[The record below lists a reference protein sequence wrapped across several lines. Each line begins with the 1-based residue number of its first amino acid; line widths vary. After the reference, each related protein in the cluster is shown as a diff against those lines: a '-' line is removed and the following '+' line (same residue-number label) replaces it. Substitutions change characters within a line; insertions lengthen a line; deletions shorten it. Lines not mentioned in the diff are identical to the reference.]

1 MVFLTGKRQR
11 PGEGLR
17 RWELALMLAVAMAG
31 LLGVRL
37 GAEQQALSGQMI
49 RLHVVANSD
58 SQADQALKL
67 QVRDAVLEQSAVYT
81 AGLDRQDALEALREA
96 LPHLGQI
103 AADTVARAGYR
114 YPVRLS
120 VEEAWFPTKE
130 YQDFAL
136 PAGTYT
142 ALRVELGEAR
152 GKNWWCVVFPPLCL
166 GSVTQQAAQAGFTQD
181 ELGLITGGDEGYVIR
196 FKLMEW
202 WEELKNLLS

>member
-1 MVFLTGKRQR
+1 MEKKDKKRQR
-11 PGEGLR
+11 LR
-17 RWELALMLAVAMAG
+17 RWELALMLGIAFAALIG
-31 LLGVRL
+31 PWL
-37 GAEQQALSGQMI
+37 GAQRAELAQKVV

-58 SQADQALKL
+58 REEDQALKL
-67 QVRDAVLEQSAVYT
+67 QVRDAVLRQVEP
-81 AGLDRQDALEALREA
+81 LLRDKDRTESLAILRDT
-96 LPHLGQI
+96 LPELGQT

-142 ALRVELGEAR
+142 ALRVELGGAR

-181 ELGLITGGDEGYVIR
+181 ELGLITGEDEGYVIR

>member
-1 MVFLTGKRQR
+1 MEKKDKKRQR
-11 PGEGLR
+11 LR
-17 RWELALMLAVAMAG
+17 RWELALMLGIAFAALIG
-31 LLGVRL
+31 PWL
-37 GAEQQALSGQMI
+37 GAQRAELAQKVV

-58 SQADQALKL
+58 REEDQALKL
-67 QVRDAVLEQSAVYT
+67 QVRDAVLRQVEP
-81 AGLDRQDALEALREA
+81 LLRDKDRAESLAILRDT
-96 LPHLGQI
+96 LPELGQT

-181 ELGLITGGDEGYVIR
+181 ELGLITGEDEGYVIR

>member
-1 MVFLTGKRQR
+1 MEKKDKKRQR
-11 PGEGLR
+11 LR
-17 RWELALMLAVAMAG
+17 RWELALMLGIAFAALIG
-31 LLGVRL
+31 PWL
-37 GAEQQALSGQMI
+37 GAQRAELAQKVV

-58 SQADQALKL
+58 REEDQALKL
-67 QVRDAVLEQSAVYT
+67 QVRDAVLRRVEP
-81 AGLDRQDALEALREA
+81 LLRDKDRTESLAILRDT
-96 LPHLGQI
+96 LPELGQT

-142 ALRVELGEAR
+142 ALRVELGDAR

-181 ELGLITGGDEGYVIR
+181 ELGLITGEDEGYVIR

>member
-1 MVFLTGKRQR
+1 MEKKDKKRQR
-11 PGEGLR
+11 LR
-17 RWELALMLAVAMAG
+17 RWELALMLGIAFAALIG
-31 LLGVRL
+31 PWL
-37 GAEQQALSGQMI
+37 GAQRAELAQKVV

-58 SQADQALKL
+58 REEDQALKL
-67 QVRDAVLEQSAVYT
+67 QVRDAVLRRVEP
-81 AGLDRQDALEALREA
+81 LLRDKDRTESLAILRDT
-96 LPHLGQI
+96 LPELGQT
-103 AADTVARAGYR
+103 AAGTVAQAGYR

-181 ELGLITGGDEGYVIR
+181 ELGLITGEDEGYVIR

>member
-1 MVFLTGKRQR
+1 MEKKDKKRQR
-11 PGEGLR
+11 LR
-17 RWELALMLAVAMAG
+17 RWELALMLGIAFAALIG
-31 LLGVRL
+31 PWL
-37 GAEQQALSGQMI
+37 GAQRAELAQKVV

-58 SQADQALKL
+58 REEDQALKL
-67 QVRDAVLEQSAVYT
+67 QVRDAVLRQVEP
-81 AGLDRQDALEALREA
+81 LLRDKDRAESLAILRDT
-96 LPHLGQI
+96 LPELGQA
-103 AADTVARAGYR
+103 AADAVAQAGYR

-181 ELGLITGGDEGYVIR
+181 ELGLITGEDEGYMIR

>member
-1 MVFLTGKRQR
+1 MEKKDKKRQR
-11 PGEGLR
+11 LR
-17 RWELALMLAVAMAG
+17 RWELALMLGIAFAALIG
-31 LLGVRL
+31 PWL
-37 GAEQQALSGQMI
+37 GAQRAELAQKVV

-58 SQADQALKL
+58 REEDQALKL
-67 QVRDAVLEQSAVYT
+67 QVRDAVLRRVEP
-81 AGLDRQDALEALREA
+81 LLRDKDRTESLAILRDT
-96 LPHLGQI
+96 LPELGQT
-103 AADTVARAGYR
+103 AADTVAQAGYR

-181 ELGLITGGDEGYVIR
+181 ELGLITGEDEGYVIR